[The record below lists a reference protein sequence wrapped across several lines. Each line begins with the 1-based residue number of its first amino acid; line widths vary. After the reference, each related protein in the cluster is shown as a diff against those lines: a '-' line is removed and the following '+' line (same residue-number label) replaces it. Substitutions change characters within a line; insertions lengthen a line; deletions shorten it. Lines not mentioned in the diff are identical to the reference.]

1 MLTVDDIREI
11 DGLLQRGIP
20 ELAIE
25 RVKLFVR
32 NRELDEG
39 DIIKILSS
47 LEIFVVREIIRNRWK
62 RELVIGSMA
71 ASATAIG
78 FSLIAIF
85 VGICL

>member
-1 MLTVDDIREI
+1 MLTIDDIRKI
-11 DGLLQRGIP
+11 DSLLQRGMP

-25 RVKLFVR
+25 RVRLFIKTR
-32 NRELDEG
+32 DLEEG
-39 DIIKILSS
+39 DIGKILSS
-47 LEIFVVREIIRNRWK
+47 LEIFITREIIRNRWK

-71 ASATAIG
+71 ASACAIG